1 MCQPRG
7 NGGLDQSDS
16 NKGDEKCQILKI
28 ELPGFDDSIN
38 VERLKEE
45 PEDTM
50 FFWTCYQL
58 RQKKLPAT
66 GGPCVRQGDVQEL
79 SSGRDVVSCQ
89 ADVSDS
95 GFRGDIA
102 LGVSVKVTFTVTSWM
117 SNDGQKRVPRTE
129 P

>member
-1 MCQPRG
+1 MLLGRVEAEKNRSVLTCLPRG

-50 FFWTCYQL
+50 FFWTCY
-58 RQKKLPAT
+58 
-66 GGPCVRQGDVQEL
+66 
-79 SSGRDVVSCQ
+79 
-89 ADVSDS
+89 
-95 GFRGDIA
+95 
-102 LGVSVKVTFTVTSWM
+102 
-117 SNDGQKRVPRTE
+117 
-129 P
+129 